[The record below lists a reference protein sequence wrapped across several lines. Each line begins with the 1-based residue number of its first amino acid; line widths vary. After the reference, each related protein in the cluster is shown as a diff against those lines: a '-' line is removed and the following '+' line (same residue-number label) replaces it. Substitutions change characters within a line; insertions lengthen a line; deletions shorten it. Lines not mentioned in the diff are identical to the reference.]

1 MIQLFQRYCFLWLK
15 LFSAIL
21 FFLLFIISPLLA
33 LDPTKSIKQYGHDV
47 WDANKGFSYFAV
59 HSIIQS
65 SNGYL
70 WMSTDDGLVRFDGV
84 QFKLFDNTN
93 TKELRH
99 NQISTIVED
108 KESNLWFGTRGGG
121 LMKLRDGKFFN
132 YGKKDGLPSET
143 IHSLCL
149 SSDGGLWLGTEMVGI
164 CYWNNGFVKPLQTVK
179 KYDWVFSIAEMRDKS
194 LLFGLGALCMKPANV
209 DSYFRVDTS
218 RALVKAILEDSHGK
232 RWIGT
237 AEGLYFLEQGQMVS
251 CDIQGAPTTK
261 VISALYEDIAGN
273 IWIGTEGNG
282 LYRYAMGMF
291 SSFTMTDGLSSD
303 RILSIHEDREG
314 NLWIGTRGGGLNRFR
329 DLNIVSF
336 SKTDGLTEEYV
347 SSIYECRDGTL
358 FVGLKD
364 FGLDEIQRGRVI
376 NNYRFGETEAQNT
389 VRAIHEDT
397 HGAIWIGTNRG
408 VFRLTKRKNQGKRI
422 VEPVLL
428 QGRLRTESFRLI
440 FSDAQDSIW
449 FGIYGG
455 GFIQRH
461 TSVQYQIEGVDRI
474 LMRNGYVRT
483 LSRSNDGTIWVGSQT
498 GVVQLKDTTVISRF
512 TKKDGL
518 THDDV
523 FATHVDEEGVVWVG
537 TYGGGLNR
545 IKDGKVS
552 QIRKVNGLFD
562 DVVYAIL
569 DDGLGNFWMSCN
581 KGTFSVSKQQLNDFC
596 EGTQQTITCT
606 PYGIVDGMKSIEC
619 NGGSQ
624 YGGIKSSSGILIF
637 ATVKGVVMI
646 DPLHV
651 QTNSIPPPLQIER
664 IISEGDVF
672 EPGNEIELPYGKR
685 NIEIEYTGLSFVVP
699 EKVQFKFKLEGI
711 NEQWIDAGTRRK
723 AYFTHLPPG
732 EYIFRVV
739 ACNNAGV
746 WNEKGASISI
756 IVPPLIW
763 ETWWFQLSGILIL
776 TSIIIGIVMKRE
788 KSIKERERQ
797 KLMVQQQLM
806 ELESR
811 ALRSQMNPH
820 FIFNSL
826 NSIQECI
833 LSDKTEA
840 ACEYLSKFAQLI
852 RIAFESSEKS
862 VIPLEKE
869 IQSLRLYLELESLR
883 FDNTFE
889 YVLEVHSDLEALNY
903 QVPAMLIQPY
913 VENAIWHGLL
923 HKEGERKLLVSLQLK
938 DDMLE
943 CVIEDNGIGRRKA
956 SEIRKQRNKEHESK
970 GMTVTRERLEM
981 MKKSSNKN
989 ASVNIE
995 DLIDGV
1001 GNPLGTRVILLI
1013 PLQS

>member
-1 MIQLFQRYCFLWLK
+1 MNIVLHRNWFLWLK
-15 LFSAIL
+15 LFSVG
-21 FFLLFIISPLLA
+21 FFLLNTFFTPLFA
-33 LDPTKSIKQYGHDV
+33 LDPSKSIRQYGYDV
-47 WDANKGFSYFAV
+47 WDANKGFPFFAV
-59 HSIIQS
+59 HSIVQS
-65 SNGYL
+65 HDGYL
-70 WMSTDDGLVRFDGV
+70 WLSTDDGLVRFDGV
-84 QFKLFDNTN
+84 RFKLFDNTN
-93 TKELRH
+93 TKELKH

-108 KESNLWFGTRGGG
+108 KNGNLWFGTRGGG
-121 LMKLRDGKFFN
+121 LMKYRDGKFFH

-143 IHSLCL
+143 IHAMCL
-149 SSDGGLWLGTEMVGI
+149 SNDGGLWLGTEMVGI
-164 CYWNNGFVKPLQTVK
+164 CYWNNGFVRPLQTVK
-179 KYDWVFSIAEMRDKS
+179 KYDWVFSIAEMRDKT
-194 LLFGLGALCMKPANV
+194 LLFGLGALCKKPADKFSYYRV
-209 DSYFRVDTS
+209 DSS
-218 RALVKAILEDSHGK
+218 RALVKAILEDTHGR

-237 AEGLYFLEQGQMVS
+237 AEGLFFLQDEQMVP
-251 CDIQGAPTTK
+251 CMIPGAPTTQ
-261 VISALYEDIAGN
+261 VVSALYEDKAGN
-273 IWIGTEGNG
+273 IWLGTEGNG
-282 LYRYAMGMF
+282 LYRYSNGKF
-291 SSFTMTDGLSSD
+291 DTFTMANGLSSD
-303 RILSIHEDREG
+303 RILSFYEDREG
-314 NLWIGTRGGGLNRFR
+314 NLWVGTRGGGLNRFR

-336 SKTDGLTEEYV
+336 SKSERLTEEYAGSV
-347 SSIYECRDGTL
+347 FECRDGTM
-358 FVGLKD
+358 FVGIKD
-364 FGLDEIQRGRVI
+364 FGLDEIRDGKVI
-376 NNYRFGETEAQNT
+376 NNYRFGETQMQNT

-397 HGAIWIGTNRG
+397 HGTIWIGTNRG
-408 VFRLTKRKNQGKRI
+408 VYQLTKKNGTSKRI
-422 VEPVLL
+422 VKPVEL
-428 QGRLRTESFRLI
+428 QGRLRTESFRVI
-440 FSDAQDSIW
+440 FSDARDSLW

-461 TSVQYQIEGVDRI
+461 SSVAYQLEPVDKT

-498 GVVQLKDTTVISRF
+498 GVVQLKDSAVISRF

-523 FATHVDEEGVVWVG
+523 FSTHVEDNGIVWVG

-545 IKDGKVS
+545 IKNGRVT
-552 QIRKVNGLFD
+552 QIRKVHGLFD
-562 DVVYAIL
+562 EVVYSIL

-581 KGTFSVSKQQLNDFC
+581 KGIFSISKKQLNEFC
-596 EGTQQTITCT
+596 EGRVQEITCT
-606 PYGIVDGMKSIEC
+606 PYGIVDGMKSVEC

-624 YGGIKSSSGILIF
+624 FSGIITRSGLLVF

-646 DPLHV
+646 DPARV
-651 QTNSIPPPLQIER
+651 QTNMLPPLVKIEQV
-664 IISEGDVF
+664 IAEGEIV
-672 EPGNEIELPYGKR
+672 EAKNEIELSSGKR
-685 NIEIEYTGLSFVVP
+685 NLEIEFTGLSFVVP
-699 EKVQFKFKLEGI
+699 EKVQFKFKLQGI
-711 NEQWIDAGTRRK
+711 NDSWIESGTRRS

-732 EYIFRVV
+732 EYVFHVK

-746 WNEKGASISI
+746 WNEQGATVSI
-756 IVPPLIW
+756 IIPPLFW
-763 ETWWFQLSGILIL
+763 ETWWFQFGGVL
-776 TSIIIGIVMKRE
+776 TLVSVVVTIVMRRE
-788 KSIKERERQ
+788 KIIKERERQ

-889 YVLEVHSDLEALNY
+889 YLVEIHPELESLNY
-903 QVPAMLIQPY
+903 QVPAMLIQPF

-923 HKEGERKLLVSLQLK
+923 HKEGERKLLVSLQMS
-938 DDMLE
+938 DEMLQ
-943 CVIEDNGIGRRKA
+943 CIIEDNGIGRKRA
-956 SEIRKQRNKEHESK
+956 SEIRKLRNKEHESK

-981 MKKSSNKN
+981 MSKSTNKK

-995 DLIDGV
+995 DLIEHD
-1001 GNPLGTRVILLI
+1001 GNPLGTRVVLLI
-1013 PLQS
+1013 PIQS